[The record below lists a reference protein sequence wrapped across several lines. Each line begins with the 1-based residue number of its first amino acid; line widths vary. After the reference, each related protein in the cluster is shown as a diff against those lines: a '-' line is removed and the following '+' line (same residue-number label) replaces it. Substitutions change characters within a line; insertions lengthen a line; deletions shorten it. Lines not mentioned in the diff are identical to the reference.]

1 LPGLASA
8 GRISRHGSSIGCR
21 TLFASPQ
28 FGLRMDLDET
38 KPVVTAGNR
47 WLALGVIIFL
57 GALIWFVFGQTF
69 RHDFI
74 NFDDGDYVFK
84 NSRVNR
90 GLSWDGIGWA
100 FSHVHAGNWHPLT
113 WISHMVDSQF
123 YGLNPAGH
131 HLTNVLIHALTAA
144 LLFLVLRQMTGALWR
159 SAFVAAVFAIHPLH
173 VESVAWVAER
183 KDVLSGLFF
192 VLTIAAYVR
201 YVRRGGFGRYAIVLA
216 VFALGLMSKPMLVS
230 VPFVLLL
237 LDYWPLRCLEQ
248 TGATLGRLVVEKL
261 PFIVLGLASCL
272 VTVFAQHAA
281 IQPIERFPL
290 LLRLGNALVAYVDY
304 LRQTFWPVNLA
315 VFYPW
320 DAARIHLASVG
331 IAAAILAAI
340 SLIVFLVRRRGY
352 PVTGWLWFLVML
364 GPVIGI
370 VQVGNQ
376 AHADRYTYLPQIGV
390 VLMVTWGIAELA
402 GRSRALRVVF
412 AGLALAALV
421 PLTWMARAQ
430 TSFWRDSEQ
439 LWSHALAI
447 TTDNTVAEENLG
459 EGLYQHGKIDEALF
473 HFDKALRIEP
483 NDAIAHGALGAI
495 LLRIPQQQKEAVA
508 HLQRS
513 VEIYP
518 DQPAVQSSLGVAL
531 LEAGNAEESFKH
543 LQKAIALDPTDSDA
557 HYNMGNTLLHL
568 MKPKEAVAEYE
579 RAFEMNPKDAE
590 ALNNLAWVLATWPD
604 PAGRDGVK
612 AVEWAKKADALTQ
625 QRSPMHAATLAAAY
639 AEVGRFP
646 DAIKT
651 AERAQQLATDARD
664 TERAEFI
671 SVQVELYRANTPLRD
686 QRFAPP
692 PP

>member
-1 LPGLASA
+1 
-8 GRISRHGSSIGCR
+8 
-21 TLFASPQ
+21 
-28 FGLRMDLDET
+28 MDLDET
-38 KPVVTAGNR
+38 KPVGTAGNR
-47 WLALGVIIFL
+47 WLAFGVVIFL
-57 GALIWFVFGQTF
+57 GALIWFVFGQTL
-69 RHDFI
+69 RHEFI

-84 NSRVNR
+84 NARVNR

-100 FSHVHAGNWHPLT
+100 FTHVHAGNWHPLI
-113 WISHMVDSQF
+113 WISHMADCQF

-131 HLTNVLIHALTAA
+131 HLTSVLIHALTAA

-159 SAFVAAVFAIHPLH
+159 SAFVAAVFAIHPLR

-192 VLTIAAYVR
+192 VLTVAAYVR
-201 YVRRGGFGRYAIVLA
+201 YVRRGGFGRYFIVLA
-216 VFALGLMSKPMLVS
+216 LFALGLMCKPMLVTL
-230 VPFVLLL
+230 PIVLLL
-237 LDYWPLRCLEQ
+237 LDYWPLRCFEQ
-248 TGATLGRLVVEKL
+248 KGATLGRLVVEKL
-261 PFIVLGLASCL
+261 PFLVLGVGSCL
-272 VTVFAQHAA
+272 ATIFAQHAA
-281 IQPIERFPL
+281 IQPMERFPL
-290 LLRLGNALVAYVDY
+290 LLRVGNAVIACVDY

-320 DAARIHLASVG
+320 DAARIDLVSVG

-340 SLIVFLVRRRGY
+340 SLAVFLARRRGY

-376 AHADRYTYLPQIGV
+376 AHADRYTYLPQIGL
-390 VLMVTWGIAELA
+390 VLMVVWGIAELA
-402 GRSRALRVVF
+402 GRSRALRIVF
-412 AGLALAALV
+412 AGLAVAALV

-430 TSFWRDSEQ
+430 TSYWHDSEQ
-439 LWSHALAI
+439 LWSRALAI

-459 EGLYQHGKIDEALF
+459 EGLYQHGKVNDALS

-495 LLRIPQQQKEAVA
+495 LLRIPQQQKEALA

-518 DQPAVQSSLGVAL
+518 DQAAVQSSLGVAL

-543 LQKAIALDPTDSDA
+543 LEKAIALDPTDSDA

-568 MKPKEAVAEYE
+568 LKPKEAVAEYE
-579 RAFEMNPKDAE
+579 RAFQLNPKDVE
-590 ALNNLAWVLATWPD
+590 ALNNMAWVLATWPD
-604 PAGRDGVK
+604 QAGRDGAK
-612 AVEWAKKADALTQ
+612 AVAWAEKADALTQ
-625 QRSPMHAATLAAAY
+625 KRSSVHAATLAAAY

-651 AERAQQLATDARD
+651 AERALQLATDAGD

-671 SVQVELYRANTPLRD
+671 SVQMELYRANTPLRD